1 MDKAKIALFLT
12 IFCLVGFGIA
22 EYMKLEGTVVLCGFG
37 FFFSSIMFFIALFKE
52 D

>member
-1 MDKAKIALFLT
+1 MGKAKIALFLAM
-12 IFCLVGFGIA
+12 FCLVGFGIA

-37 FFFSSIMFFIALFKE
+37 FFFSGIMFFIALFS